1 MCFKKKLE
9 WGGKELNYATFL
21 LQPKCLCL
29 QWPPSKLQ
37 PPGTGPFPSWFCLL
51 QSLPKKVYLN
61 HYYFHTFCSKLK
73 TDSKYEPGDFI
84 RHAVFIKGK
93 SHTRPLALASLLQM
107 LVFAVVLICRG

>member
-1 MCFKKKLE
+1 MLQKEIGVGWKRTKLCYLLSAA
-9 WGGKELNYATFL
+9 KMSILTMATFKTPASWHGAISLVVL
-21 LQPKCLCL
+21 LTAM
-29 QWPPSKLQ
+29 S
-37 PPGTGPFPSWFCLL
+37 S
-51 QSLPKKVYLN
+51 KKVYLN

-84 RHAVFIKGK
+84 RHAVFIKRK